1 MRLDTSLSSCYYGL
15 IWKPVL
21 TPYHPQ
27 FADFVPNGDEIL
39 GENLEKTLDGEAVDI
54 VLTGIWKNQ
63 AAIIVS

>member
-1 MRLDTSLSSCYYGL
+1 
-15 IWKPVL
+15 VL